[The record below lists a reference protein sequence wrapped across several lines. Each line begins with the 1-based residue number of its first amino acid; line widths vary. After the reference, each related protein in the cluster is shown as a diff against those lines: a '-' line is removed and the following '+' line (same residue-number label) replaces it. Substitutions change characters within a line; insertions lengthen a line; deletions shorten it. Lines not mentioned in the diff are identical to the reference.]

1 MSRSNKRN
9 VTNMWPYPKVIA
21 HRGGG
26 SLAPEN
32 TLAAF
37 QCGLNRGFHAVEVD
51 VMLSKDNVPV
61 VIHDEKLGR
70 TVVGNEWVYDM
81 LAENLF
87 ERDAG
92 SWFAPEFANSRV
104 PSYWQVLEFCTQHD
118 IWMNVEIKPAKGFEE
133 ITGKIVGEM
142 TRDFYQ
148 KINRSNK
155 QFLLF
160 SSFDFVALAAAK
172 LAAPHVP
179 RALLYKRIP
188 HSWQTKLRELE
199 AVAVHTKHQNLTAAV
214 ARKIKQAGVGLACYT
229 VNDLDRAR
237 VLRSW
242 GVDGFFTDR
251 IDVDWGDLMS

>member
-1 MSRSNKRN
+1 
-9 VTNMWPYPKVIA
+9 MWSYPKVIA

-37 QCGLNRGFHAVEVD
+37 QCGLNHGFHAVEFD
-51 VMLSKDNVPV
+51 VMLTKDNVPV

-70 TVVGNEWVYDM
+70 TVAGRERVCNT
-81 LAENLF
+81 LAQDLF
-87 ERDAG
+87 QMDAG
-92 SWFAPEFANSRV
+92 SWFAAGFASSRV
-104 PSYWQVLEFCTQHD
+104 PGYRQVLEFCTQHG

-148 KINRSNK
+148 KLNQPVK
-155 QFLLF
+155 QLPLF
-160 SSFDFVALAAAK
+160 SSFDFDALAAARS
-172 LAAPHVP
+172 AAPDIP

-188 HSWQTKLRELE
+188 NSWQTKLRESD
-199 AVAVHTKHQNLTAAV
+199 AVAIHTNHKNLTSKM
-214 ARKIKQAGVGLACYT
+214 ARKIKQADVGLACYT

-237 VLRSW
+237 VLAGW
-242 GVDGFFTDR
+242 GVDAFFTDR
-251 IDVDWGDLMS
+251 LDFDWGNFLRPNLHLTT